1 MTSPVELEV
10 EPFGIAS
17 RTGISIVA
25 AVPTTDA
32 GTLDAL
38 FAAVGAAL
46 ADYGRG
52 PEDVVRNRVLA
63 ASRPA
68 RDTVSAQRFRTFAGP
83 ARCATSSYI
92 DGNRFIG
99 GDGVRLDTIAL
110 RGTAAT
116 KVSVERE
123 PAEPPCLFVA
133 TEDLVFLSG
142 LTSTDP
148 ELHIQIQRIRDRL
161 AETLALAAER
171 LERPVRA
178 TSATVFVHRSVGLDE
193 LADFA
198 QMVGI
203 VGIPLAVGRCDGF
216 SKPGKLLE
224 LEIDA
229 EAAGD
234 ASLPPAGE
242 RTSDPA
248 SDRSPG

>member
-10 EPFGIAS
+10 EPFGIAT

-25 AVPTTDA
+25 AVPTTEPE
-32 GTLDAL
+32 TLDAL
-38 FAAVGAAL
+38 FAAVTAVL
-46 ADYGRG
+46 ADFGMT
-52 PEDVVRNRVLA
+52 PDDVVRNRVLA
-63 ASRPA
+63 ASRPI
-68 RDTVSAQRFRTFAGP
+68 RDAVSALRFRIFAGP

-92 DGNRFIG
+92 DGNRFTG
-99 GDGVRLDTIAL
+99 GDGARLDTIAL

-116 KVSVERE
+116 KVTVERE
-123 PAEPPCLFVA
+123 PPEPPCLFVA

-142 LTSTDP
+142 LTSPDP
-148 ELHIQIQRIRDRL
+148 ELHVQIQAIRARL
-161 AETLALAAER
+161 ADTLALAAER
-171 LERPVRA
+171 VGRAVRP

-229 EAAGD
+229 EAYGD
-234 ASLPPAGE
+234 PTHRATGHAAD
-242 RTSDPA
+242 DPA
-248 SDRSPG
+248 PDRSPG

>member
-32 GTLDAL
+32 ETIDAL
-38 FAAVGAAL
+38 FVAVGTAL
-46 ADYGRG
+46 ADFGLG

-68 RDTVSAQRFRTFAGP
+68 RDTVSAQRFRTFAGA

-116 KVSVERE
+116 KMSVERD
-123 PAEPPCLFVA
+123 PPEPPCLFVA

-142 LTSTDP
+142 LTSADP

-161 AETLALAAER
+161 AETLSIAGER
-171 LERPVRA
+171 LGRPVRA

-193 LADFA
+193 LADLS

-229 EAAGD
+229 EMTGVA
-234 ASLPPAGE
+234 LHPPTAQ
-242 RTSDPA
+242 RTADPA